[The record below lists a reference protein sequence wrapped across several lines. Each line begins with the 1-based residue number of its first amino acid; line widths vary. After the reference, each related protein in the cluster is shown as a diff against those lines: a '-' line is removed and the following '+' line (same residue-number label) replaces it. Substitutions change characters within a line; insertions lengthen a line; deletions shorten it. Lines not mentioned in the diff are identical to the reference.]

1 MCEDT
6 NLKTRLLLSLM
17 GIAGTALILGTGPAL
32 SETVSEA
39 VEVRNAE
46 PTSANDR
53 ESEDADRLLPLEV
66 SEIQSAIGQQQA
78 IAPKK
83 SDRKT
88 DNAQSLG
95 NIAENPAPL
104 NSAAAISESDNTR
117 HTAIAPQSTLPPTI
131 SEKENS
137 HSGANSL
144 ESTAVKDSET
154 NGSQIA
160 VASERNAVDTQ
171 DRSAFDAAA
180 VNATSDRDRPQQ
192 QQQQQQQN
200 PLQQMAQQ
208 VDIRSQQASSRQRQS
223 PNVTPPLRPLLP
235 QTGPNSGYNPNNN
248 SGMFSA
254 NQQFPN
260 MRNFQQ
266 AENPRFPMHP
276 TMGPPQPH
284 VSSSTHPNMG
294 NGKCRRSNNI
304 DC

>member
-1 MCEDT
+1 M
-6 NLKTRLLLSLM
+6 KTRLLLSLM

-66 SEIQSAIGQQQA
+66 SEIQSAIEQQQA

-104 NSAAAISESDNTR
+104 NSAAAISEKENSHSGANSLE
-117 HTAIAPQSTLPPTI
+117 STLPPTI

-137 HSGANSL
+137 HSGAIAP

-160 VASERNAVDTQ
+160 VTSDRNAVDTQ
-171 DRSAFDAAA
+171 ERSAFDAAA
-180 VNATSDRDRPQQ
+180 VN
-192 QQQQQQQN
+192 
-200 PLQQMAQQ
+200 
-208 VDIRSQQASSRQRQS
+208 
-223 PNVTPPLRPLLP
+223 
-235 QTGPNSGYNPNNN
+235 
-248 SGMFSA
+248 
-254 NQQFPN
+254 
-260 MRNFQQ
+260 
-266 AENPRFPMHP
+266 
-276 TMGPPQPH
+276 
-284 VSSSTHPNMG
+284 
-294 NGKCRRSNNI
+294 
-304 DC
+304 